1 MPDSFLGLPDGIVVM
16 IINVVMLLMLMSK
29 KTAVIACVTFETVM
43 VSSPA
48 AEYKADEV
56 HLFHY
61 VRAGSSKADV
71 YSEFYAEAAAQVK
84 SKLPNA
90 KIIEHGD
97 SPVYDFRL
105 MLRDILSCVDDIRSR
120 YEECEILIN
129 VSSGTAEF
137 IAAGVISAMM
147 SNGKASA
154 FTVRTSEF
162 TVSGD
167 DAIRKFYYKDGKPVG
182 LSSSVGEPNALP
194 YFKIDRPDENLVRG
208 LRLYSDLRER
218 MRTVTAAT
226 VIAEMKKNG
235 IWLYVPSDSGDKT
248 EMKQKETMYYQRHF
262 VNMWDDLGWIDRPGR
277 KERFVLT
284 PIGKNIVETFYI
296 D

>member
-1 MPDSFLGLPDGIVVM
+1 
-16 IINVVMLLMLMSK
+16 MLFVLMSK

-61 VRAGSSKADV
+61 VRKESAKANV

-84 SKLPNA
+84 AKLPNA
-90 KIIEHGD
+90 NIIEHAD

-105 MLRDILSCVDDIRSR
+105 MLRDILSCIEDIRSR
-120 YEECEILIN
+120 YAECEILIN

-147 SNGKASA
+147 SEGKASA
-154 FTVRTSEF
+154 FTVRTNEF
-162 TVSGD
+162 TVAGE
-167 DAIRKFYYKDGKPVG
+167 DAIRQFYYKEGKPVG
-182 LSSSVGEPNALP
+182 LSASVGEPSALP
-194 YFKIDRPDENLVRG
+194 YFKIERPDENLVRG
-208 LRLYSDLRER
+208 LRLYSELRE
-218 MRTVTAAT
+218 TVRSTPASV
-226 VIAEMKKNG
+226 VIAEMKKRK
-235 IWLYVPSDSGDKT
+235 IWLYAPTDADKT
-248 EMKQKETMYYQRHF
+248 DMKQKETMYYQRHF
-262 VNMWDDLGWIDRPGR
+262 VNTWANLGWIERPGR
-277 KERFVLT
+277 KERFFLT
-284 PIGKNIVETFYI
+284 PVGKNIVETFYT

>member
-1 MPDSFLGLPDGIVVM
+1 
-16 IINVVMLLMLMSK
+16 MLMSK

-90 KIIEHGD
+90 KIVEHGE

-105 MLRDILSCVDDIRSR
+105 MLRDILSCIDDIRSR

-167 DAIRKFYYKDGKPVG
+167 EAIRKFYYKEGKPVG
-182 LSSSVGEPNALP
+182 LSASVGEPSALP

-208 LRLYSDLRER
+208 LRLYSDLRENS
-218 MRTVTAAT
+218 RTVTAAM
-226 VIAEMKKNG
+226 VIAEMKKKG
-235 IWLYVPSDSGDKT
+235 IWLYVPSDSADKT

-262 VNMWDDLGWIDRPGR
+262 VNTWDDLGWIDRPGR

>member
-1 MPDSFLGLPDGIVVM
+1 
-16 IINVVMLLMLMSK
+16 MSK
-29 KTAVIACVTFETVM
+29 RTAVIACVTFETVM

-48 AEYKADEV
+48 ADYKADEV

-61 VRAGSSKADV
+61 VRQGSAKADV
-71 YSEFYAEAAAQVK
+71 YSEFYTEAAAQVK
-84 SKLPNA
+84 EKIPNV

-105 MLRDILSCVDDIRSR
+105 MLRDILSCIDDIRSR

-154 FTVRTSEF
+154 FTVRTGEF
-162 TVSGD
+162 TVSGEE
-167 DAIRKFYYKDGKPVG
+167 AIRKFYYKDGKPVG
-182 LSSSVGEPNALP
+182 LSSTVGEPSTLP
-194 YFKIDRPDENLVRG
+194 YFEIERPDENLVRG
-208 LRLYSDLRER
+208 LRLYSELKEKVRA
-218 MRTVTAAT
+218 VTASV
-226 VIAEMKKNG
+226 VIAEMKKQG
-235 IWLYVPSDSGDKT
+235 IWLYVPSESADKT

-262 VNMWDDLGWIDRPGR
+262 VNTWDSLGWIDRPGR

-284 PIGKNIVETFYI
+284 PIGKNIVDTFYI